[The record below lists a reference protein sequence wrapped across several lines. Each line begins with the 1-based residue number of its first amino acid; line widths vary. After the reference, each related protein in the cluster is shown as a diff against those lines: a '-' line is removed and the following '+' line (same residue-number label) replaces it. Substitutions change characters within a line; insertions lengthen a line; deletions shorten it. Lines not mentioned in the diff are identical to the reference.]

1 MATFRFLTGAVLSAR
16 SWNGAQL
23 LGLSKVC
30 EISSPTPLNSMK
42 CVSMR
47 VSEAL
52 DTAQEHRFQ
61 MFTANSCPATT
72 HNPVLP
78 HRQEIPQVTIT

>member
-1 MATFRFLTGAVLSAR
+1 MSAR
-16 SWNGAQL
+16 SWYGAQL

-30 EISSPTPLNSMK
+30 EFSCLTLLNSMK
-42 CVSMR
+42 CVSVR

-52 DTAQEHRFQ
+52 DTAQEHSFQ
-61 MFTANSCPATT
+61 MFTAKSCPATT

-78 HRQEIPQVTIT
+78 HRQEIPQATIA